1 VSTKEPP
8 GGIGSAYRRQ
18 SVSATSTRCSKSLS
32 NFDRARH
39 GPEGRRG
46 LPHHPQNK
54 SSVLVLNSSTVDGT
68 VMGLTLSGEP
78 AREAPEPHPYL
89 VHQRTPGPVPRPRP
103 IPSVTSVTSVRCFPL
118 ARVSR
123 QGATVSTNLL
133 PHPTGWYISS
143 SLRLMIIGSTSMPL
157 QY

>member
-1 VSTKEPP
+1 VHESHGVHQRAAR
-8 GGIGSAYRRQ
+8 GGIVSAYRRQ

-78 AREAPEPHPYL
+78 TRGAPEPHPYL

-103 IPSVTSVTSVRCFPL
+103 IPSVTSVTSVRCFSL
-118 ARVSR
+118 ACVLAQVPRCPPTSFLT
-123 QGATVSTNLL
+123 QQAGISL
-133 PHPTGWYISS
+133 PVCAS
-143 SLRLMIIGSTSMPL
+143 
-157 QY
+157 